1 MAQGCSCEPLAAA
14 LWTGPE
20 VAHIAHTLCLC
31 GDFAAF
37 ALWQPESRDS
47 APPPRLFCNSI
58 SIGSYRIKHVM

>member
-1 MAQGCSCEPLAAA
+1 MAQGCSCEPLAAD

-31 GDFAAF
+31 GGIVAF

-47 APPPRLFCNSI
+47 APPPRYFVIPLALGVI
-58 SIGSYRIKHVM
+58 E